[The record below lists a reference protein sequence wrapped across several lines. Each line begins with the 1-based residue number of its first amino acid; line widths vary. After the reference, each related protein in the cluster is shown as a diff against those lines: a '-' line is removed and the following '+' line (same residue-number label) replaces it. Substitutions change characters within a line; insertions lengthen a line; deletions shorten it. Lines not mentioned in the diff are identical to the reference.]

1 MALGVEVVT
10 RAQTCPRLA
19 LCRQEERRVR
29 VAVISNQEQKREVIG
44 EFRVMWCFGLL
55 VLLSPT
61 KKNRRTWKIT
71 RSLREVG
78 MGAKVKWKTLF
89 STRACASRRLVLLFA
104 DGAVTTSN
112 AV

>member
-10 RAQTCPRLA
+10 REQTCPRLA
-19 LCRQEERRVR
+19 LRRQEERRVR

-78 MGAKVKWKTLF
+78 MGAKVK
-89 STRACASRRLVLLFA
+89 
-104 DGAVTTSN
+104 
-112 AV
+112 